1 MKNRS
6 FRGIFVSVI
15 IGIILVISIANFVV
29 YGLNYIEIRDSKIQK
44 MEDVDAYMNDMITI
58 SLNNLKG

>member
-44 MEDVDAYMNDMITI
+44 WKM
-58 SLNNLKG
+58 